1 MHKSQK
7 ETKIYKRIFTKK
19 SKGSR
24 SKSTDN
30 SKPNKT
36 KNSESATDITLL
48 YYMCTTTL
56 DTAEQ
61 YQE

>member
-7 ETKIYKRIFTKK
+7 ETERYTKGYLQK
-19 SKGSR
+19 SQKEADL
-24 SKSTDN
+24 STNN

-36 KNSESATDITLL
+36 KNSESTTDITLL

-56 DTAEQ
+56 D
-61 YQE
+61 